1 MEMENDDYYS
11 DSNGMVHCGYHI
23 DKKAKYINI
32 SQVCDVNDRLV
43 CEECYHL
50 FLKMHANIFD
60 GSSFVNI
67 DDIFDE
73 NYQFHGLK
81 GITKQLDQLN
91 NLEKVQIQYMNDIE
105 KFYENIKRD
114 FVEQVDQCK
123 KKILS
128 LFTIQ
133 LDQQNIFREQLEQL
147 LRFDSFRYFV
157 RTMSTHPLQCEEIE
171 QFLQEQFKIS
181 QTLDEITQNYIY
193 SPEMIQFFAQIEQL
207 KKVSKTNKL
216 KDLINELQLQQSC
229 NTFFSRN
236 NNYQFT
242 NRQLLEQIH
251 HIDSKLQQQHSR
263 KDSLDEQLQFIE
275 RQKLSVMDIQSEN
288 FEDCDMF
295 FLPSIIEN
303 HNILQDRQNIMKQNP
318 SRSINSFPQQILI
331 PKQVKYQLFSS
342 SPLINSYTY
351 EFDVEFHNQPQNECS
366 IDIVQEK
373 KKNQADFRYTIN
385 KKLDMIG
392 ESTYKDIFNSC
403 SSLMSGQAIQ
413 FNIRVN
419 ISKKS
424 LLIYN
429 QSYKKCIELTN
440 LNNHTNYRLALSFM
454 EQSQAFQIRLT
465 GVKLVF

>member
-1 MEMENDDYYS
+1 MEMEDDDYYS

-23 DKKAKYINI
+23 HKKAKYINI
-32 SQVCDVNDRLV
+32 SQICDVNDRLV
-43 CEECYHL
+43 CQECYL
-50 FLKMHANIFD
+50 FLKTHSKLFD
-60 GSSFVNI
+60 VSSFVDI

-91 NLEKVQIQYMNDIE
+91 NLEKVQVQYMNDIE
-105 KFYENIKRD
+105 NFYENIKRD
-114 FVEQVDQCK
+114 FIEQVDQCK
-123 KKILS
+123 KKILQ

-157 RTMSTHPLQCEEIE
+157 RSMSTHPLQCEEIE

-181 QTLDEITQNYIY
+181 QALDEITQSYIY

-207 KKVSKTNKL
+207 KKVNKTNKL
-216 KDLINELQLQQSC
+216 KDLINDLQLQQSC
-229 NTFFSRN
+229 NNFFSRN

-251 HIDSKLQQQHSR
+251 HIDSKLQLSHSR
-263 KDSLDEQLQFIE
+263 KDSLDEQLQLIE
-275 RQKLSVMDIQSEN
+275 KQKQIVMQIQSES

-295 FLPSIIEN
+295 FLPSIIQSS
-303 HNILQDRQNIMKQNP
+303 NIQQDRQSIINQHSN
-318 SRSINSFPQQILI
+318 RSAIGFPQQILI

-351 EFDVEFHNQPQNECS
+351 EFCVEFLNSPHNECS

-373 KKNQADFRYTIN
+373 KKNKPDFRYTLN
-385 KKLDMIG
+385 RKLEVKG
-392 ESTYKDIFNSC
+392 ESSFQDVFNSC
-403 SSLMSGQAIQ
+403 SSLMPGQVTQ
-413 FNIRVN
+413 FNIRIN

-429 QSYKKCIELTN
+429 HSYKKSIELTN
-440 LNNHTNYRLALSFM
+440 LNNHTNYRLALTFT
-454 EQSQAFQIRLT
+454 EQNQSIQIRLT
-465 GVKLVF
+465 GVKLIF

>member
-1 MEMENDDYYS
+1 MEMMEDDDYYS

-23 DKKAKYINI
+23 DKKARYINI
-32 SQVCDVNDRLV
+32 SQICDVSDRLV
-43 CEECYHL
+43 CQECYL
-50 FLKMHANIFD
+50 FLKMHSKMFD
-60 GSSFVNI
+60 CSSFVDI

-91 NLEKVQIQYMNDIE
+91 NLEKVQMKYMNDIE
-105 KFYENIKRD
+105 MFYENIKRE

-133 LDQQNIFREQLEQL
+133 LDQQNIFKEQLEQL

-157 RTMSTHPLQCEEIE
+157 RTMSTHPLQCEDIE

-216 KDLINELQLQQSC
+216 KDLINDLQLQQSC

-242 NRQLLEQIH
+242 NRQLVEQIH
-251 HIDSKLQQQHSR
+251 HIDSKLQIQHSR

-275 RQKLSVMDIQSEN
+275 KQKQSVMEIQSES

-295 FLPSIIEN
+295 FLPSIVEN
-303 HNILQDRQNIMKQNP
+303 RNIQQDRQNIIKQNHN
-318 SRSINSFPQQILI
+318 RSSTGFLQQIII

-351 EFDVEFHNQPQNECS
+351 EFGVEFLNQPQNECS

-373 KKNQADFRYTIN
+373 KKNKSDFKYIIN
-385 KKLDMIG
+385 KKHDLNI
-392 ESTYKDIFNSC
+392 ESSFQDIFNSC
-403 SSLMSGQAIQ
+403 NSLIPGQVTQ

-419 ISKKS
+419 ISKKTM
-424 LLIYN
+424 LIYN
-429 QSYKKCIELTN
+429 QSYKKNIELTN
-440 LNNHTNYRLALSFM
+440 LNNHTNYRLSLTFT
-454 EQSQAFQIRLT
+454 EQSQVVQIRLT